1 MPDRFV
7 PTDDG
12 VGPTCAY
19 YLGMGN
25 LPWSR
30 AGGDWVDAAGARYG
44 SKPYGASLVAAAPG
58 RQVVEL
64 DVTGLARGWFEGR
77 QRNTGML
84 LRALP
89 GGNGSVVF
97 HSREAVDATARPSLK
112 LEWADGSRSRL
123 APSADTHLDC
133 SSLTSLGAQTQ
144 LQVSAQQSAFF
155 LFALPSRPGATLA
168 RAVLN
173 LATDKQYSGGATV
186 GAFRADPPY
195 VRPQGQPEL
204 GIAQGYPLDAHI
216 GGHPAVLMASGF
228 EGLFWFVDWLG
239 TGWLRSNAQAVKEDA
254 ERKFV
259 PLAGRALRV
268 TLKRGTN
275 LGLDLSYALKAGGQT
290 EPESIYFRYY
300 LRFADDWNP
309 SVDGGKLPGIAGTY
323 GQAGWGMR
331 KTDGYNGWSLR
342 GDFAARPP
350 GAPIVAALTAIGS
363 SAYHADIEDSSG
375 EYWAWSEGP
384 AGVLENNRWY
394 CIEQYVKLN
403 TPGQRNGV
411 FRAWV
416 DGQRVIEKTDVR
428 FRHVPKLKIE
438 RIWLNVYH
446 GGVAPAPQD
455 MSLFIDNMVVARQY
469 IGPVKQ

>member
-30 AGGDWVDAAGARYG
+30 AGGDWVDAVGSPCGA
-44 SKPYGASLVAAAPG
+44 KAFATIEIPAAPG
-58 RQVVEL
+58 RQLVEL
-64 DVTGLARGWFEGR
+64 EVTDLVRGWLGDR
-77 QRNTGML
+77 LRNTGML

-89 GGNGSVVF
+89 GGNGAVLF
-97 HSREAVDATARPSLK
+97 HSRESPDTTARPSLK
-112 LEWADGSRSRL
+112 LDWADGSLSRL
-123 APSADTHLDC
+123 MPSADTHLDC
-133 SSLTSLGAQTQ
+133 SSLASLGAQPQ
-144 LQVSAQQSAFF
+144 LQVSGQQSAFF
-155 LFALPSRPGATLA
+155 VFAPPTRPGAVLA
-168 RAVLN
+168 RAVLH
-173 LATDKQYSGGATV
+173 LVSDKQFGNGATV

-195 VRPQGQPEL
+195 ARPLSQPEQ
-204 GIAQGYPLDAHI
+204 GIAQGYLLDAHI
-216 GGHPAVLMASGF
+216 SEHPAVLMASGF
-228 EGLFWFVDWLG
+228 EGYFWFMDWLG
-239 TGWLRSNAQAVKEDA
+239 TGWLRGHAKAVKDDL

-259 PLAGRALRV
+259 PLAGQALRV

-275 LGLDLSYALKAGGQT
+275 LGLDLSYALKAGGQP
-290 EPESIYFRYY
+290 EPEFIYFRYY

-350 GAPIVAALTAIGS
+350 GAPSVAAMTTIGS
-363 SAYHADIEDSSG
+363 YAYHADIEDSSG
-375 EYWAWSEGP
+375 DYWAWSEGP

-416 DGQRVIEKTDVR
+416 DGRRVIEKTDVR

-438 RIWLNVYH
+438 KIWLNIYH
-446 GGVAPAPQD
+446 GGVTPAPHD
-455 MSLFIDNMVVARQY
+455 MSLYIDNVVIARQY
-469 IGPVKQ
+469 IGPAKF